1 MPKFHQK
8 SIALTDN
15 NEVKVFSTLIDS
27 LIGKTETPSLEV
39 LSDSTTIAAGA
50 KKVTIFTGSDFQGT
64 ILGATAI
71 ADGKYEFKA
80 SFGNTLGAIAV
91 VRTAGSYTINKL
103 VISE

>member
-50 KKVTIFTGSDFQGT
+50 KKVLIVTGSDFEGT
-64 ILGATAI
+64 ILGATAT
-71 ADGKYEFKA
+71 ADTEYPFEA
-80 SFGNTLGAIAV
+80 SFGNTLGAIAI
-91 VRTAGSYTINKL
+91 VRTAGSYVINKT